1 MVGVIYMGVE
11 HVYKHLKEGLA
22 LAASKIRSFGLLV
35 IQCYLNCYTSIGT

>member
-22 LAASKIRSFGLLV
+22 LAASKIALG
-35 IQCYLNCYTSIGT
+35 Y